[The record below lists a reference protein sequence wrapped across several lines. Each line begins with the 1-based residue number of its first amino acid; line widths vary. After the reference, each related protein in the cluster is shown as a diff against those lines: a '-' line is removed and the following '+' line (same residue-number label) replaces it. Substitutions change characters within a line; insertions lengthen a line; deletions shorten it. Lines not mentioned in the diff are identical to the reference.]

1 MPSLYFGNI
10 TSDFYIAY
18 IIQGFYSEAMDTLL
32 LQSPSQLSLHL
43 KSLRKS
49 RRVTQADMAKR
60 LQITQERYSQ
70 IERNP
75 ELIATGRLLEI
86 LAVLGVDVLLKLRPT
101 ENAPMPTST
110 PTPTRRGEDW

>member
-1 MPSLYFGNI
+1 MIIPSLYFEFI
-10 TSDFYIAY
+10 SLRLYIAY
-18 IIQGFYSEAMDTLL
+18 ISQGFYTEGMDTLL

-49 RRVTQADMAKR
+49 RKVTQADMAKR
-60 LQITQERYSQ
+60 LAVTQERYSQ

-75 ELIATGRLLEI
+75 GLIATGRLLEI

-101 ENAPMPTST
+101 ESART
-110 PTPTRRGEDW
+110 PTPTRPGEDW

>member
-1 MPSLYFGNI
+1 
-10 TSDFYIAY
+10 
-18 IIQGFYSEAMDTLL
+18 MDTLL

-49 RRVTQADMAKR
+49 RQVTQADMAKR

-86 LAVLGVDVLLKLRPT
+86 LTALGVDVLLKMRPPEKART
-101 ENAPMPTST
+101 PTSTST
-110 PTPTRRGEDW
+110 PTPTRQGEDW

>member
-1 MPSLYFGNI
+1 
-10 TSDFYIAY
+10 
-18 IIQGFYSEAMDTLL
+18 MDTLL

-49 RRVTQADMAKR
+49 RKVTQADMAKR

-101 ENAPMPTST
+101 ERARTPTPTPT

>member
-1 MPSLYFGNI
+1 
-10 TSDFYIAY
+10 
-18 IIQGFYSEAMDTLL
+18 MDPLR
-32 LQSPSQLSLHL
+32 LQSPAQLSLHL

-49 RRVTQADMAKR
+49 RKLTQADMARR

-86 LAVLGVDVLLKLRPT
+86 FAALGVDVVLKLRPT
-101 ENAPMPTST
+101 ESART
-110 PTPTRRGEDW
+110 PTPMPIRQGEDW

>member
-1 MPSLYFGNI
+1 
-10 TSDFYIAY
+10 
-18 IIQGFYSEAMDTLL
+18 MDTLR
-32 LQSPSQLSLHL
+32 LQSPSQLPVHL

-49 RRVTQADMAKR
+49 RNLTQAQMAQR

-86 LAVLGVDVLLKLRPT
+86 LAVLGVDVLLKLRPQHDT
-101 ENAPMPTST
+101 GPAKPAAK
-110 PTPTRRGEDW
+110 PTRRGEDW

>member
-1 MPSLYFGNI
+1 MEP
-10 TSDFYIAY
+10 
-18 IIQGFYSEAMDTLL
+18 LL

-43 KSLRKS
+43 KSLRRS
-49 RRVTQADMAKR
+49 RKVTQAEMARR
-60 LQITQERYSQ
+60 LQVTQERYSQ

-86 LAVLGVDVLLKLRPT
+86 LALLEVDVLLKLRPSGS
-101 ENAPMPTST
+101 AHPPTST

>member
-1 MPSLYFGNI
+1 
-10 TSDFYIAY
+10 
-18 IIQGFYSEAMDTLL
+18 MDTVL
-32 LQSPSQLSLHL
+32 LQSPSQLSVHL

-49 RRVTQADMAKR
+49 RNLTQAEMAKR

-86 LAVLGVDVLLKLRPT
+86 FAVLGVDVLLKIRTAPGASTSSPT
-101 ENAPMPTST
+101 HQ
-110 PTPTRRGEDW
+110 GEDW

>member
-1 MPSLYFGNI
+1 
-10 TSDFYIAY
+10 
-18 IIQGFYSEAMDTLL
+18 MDTLL
-32 LQSPSQLSLHL
+32 VQSPSQLTLHL

-49 RRVTQADMAKR
+49 RKLTQADMAKR
-60 LQITQERYSQ
+60 LAVTQERYSQ

-75 ELIATGRLLEI
+75 ELIASGRLLEI

-101 ENAPMPTST
+101 ESARTPTPTPT

>member
-1 MPSLYFGNI
+1 M
-10 TSDFYIAY
+10 
-18 IIQGFYSEAMDTLL
+18 
-32 LQSPSQLSLHL
+32 
-43 KSLRKS
+43 
-49 RRVTQADMAKR
+49 TQADMAKR

-86 LAVLGVDVLLKLRPT
+86 LAVLSVDVLLKLRPP
-101 ENAPMPTST
+101 ENVRTAAPTPT

>member
-1 MPSLYFGNI
+1 M
-10 TSDFYIAY
+10 
-18 IIQGFYSEAMDTLL
+18 ETLL

-43 KSLRKS
+43 KSLRRS
-49 RRVTQADMAKR
+49 RKVTQAEMARR
-60 LQITQERYSQ
+60 LQVTQERYSQ

-86 LAVLGVDVLLKLRPT
+86 FALLEVDVLLKLRPSGS
-101 ENAPMPTST
+101 ARQ

>member
-1 MPSLYFGNI
+1 
-10 TSDFYIAY
+10 
-18 IIQGFYSEAMDTLL
+18 MDTLL

-49 RRVTQADMAKR
+49 RKMTQASMAKR
-60 LQITQERYSQ
+60 LAVTQERYSQ

-86 LAVLGVDVLLKLRPT
+86 LAVLGVDVLFKLRPT
-101 ENAPMPTST
+101 ESARTPTRT